1 MTKWLKQNAW
11 SIIVAVAILIFGWAT
26 LSARVTANEI
36 RIINVENKVAKYP
49 SEDYFDLKFLT
60 IEEKIAIIKADL
72 EKYRLEV
79 R

>member
-26 LSARVTANEI
+26 LSARVTANEV